1 MKASELKEKSVDEL
15 QALLRTERESQFKLR
30 MQKATGQL
38 NQSHMMGATRKNIA
52 RIKTV
57 MNQKAGE

>member
-1 MKASELKEKSVDEL
+1 MKAAELQEKSVDEL
-15 QALLRTERESQFKLR
+15 KALLNTELETQFKLR

-38 NQSHMMGATRKNIA
+38 NQAHKIGEARKNIA

-57 MNQKAGE
+57 MNQKAGN